1 MATIPKIM
9 GVLADL
15 GSNAKVDP
23 ESKGA
28 VTSARQGGLS
38 AMEDRMFPAPP
49 KKRHTI
55 FRGDVLRDAYLS
67 AIPGLLK
74 SLM

>member
-28 VTSARQGGLS
+28 VTSARQGG
-38 AMEDRMFPAPP
+38 
-49 KKRHTI
+49 
-55 FRGDVLRDAYLS
+55 
-67 AIPGLLK
+67 
-74 SLM
+74 